1 MIGNATKEVSDF
13 IEKFYNDAEEK
24 GINGESLRLL
34 FMNGHCMD
42 FAAILQAH
50 FNRGRRV
57 ATAPFDHVVW
67 EDIDG
72 KCYDIEGEYI
82 SGDVEALIPLDDP
95 LYHHDLTKEE
105 AQMLIDKYKDE
116 LGNFKLY
123 YQEDNN

>member
-13 IEKFYNDAEEK
+13 IDKFYNDAEKK
-24 GINGESLRLL
+24 GINGESLRSL
-34 FMNGHCMD
+34 FMDGHCMD
-42 FAAILQAH
+42 FAAILQVH
-50 FNRGRRV
+50 FNRGERV

-82 SGDVEALIPLDDP
+82 SGDVEALVPLSDP
-95 LYHHDLTKEE
+95 LYHPDLTKEE
-105 AQMLIDKYKDE
+105 AQFLIDKYKDN

-123 YQEDNN
+123 YAENN

>member
-42 FAAILQAH
+42 FAAILQGH

-57 ATAPFDHVVW
+57 ETAPFDHVVW

-82 SGDVEALIPLDDP
+82 SGDVKALIPLDDP
-95 LYHHDLTKEE
+95 LYHPDLTKEE